1 MDLAARHPSAK
12 QVLLAYRD
20 DPEKQ
25 RKEMKKR
32 YDSKVAEAATLQ
44 KENGELKKELQ
55 EKEKEIKLMQEQAK
69 QAQLHQQRC
78 ESEARE
84 HEAEKEGL
92 NQQIAEL
99 QERSAS
105 LQVSCRLC
113 DQIQTCSYTS
123 LHARQYIKRCMCVY
137 S

>member
-1 MDLAARHPSAK
+1 MDLAARHPAAK

-55 EKEKEIKLMQEQAK
+55 EKEKEIKLMQEQVK

-78 ESEARE
+78 ETEARE

-99 QERSAS
+99 QERSATYPAN
-105 LQVSCRLC
+105 CHTTDR
-113 DQIQTCSYTS
+113 
-123 LHARQYIKRCMCVY
+123 R
-137 S
+137 